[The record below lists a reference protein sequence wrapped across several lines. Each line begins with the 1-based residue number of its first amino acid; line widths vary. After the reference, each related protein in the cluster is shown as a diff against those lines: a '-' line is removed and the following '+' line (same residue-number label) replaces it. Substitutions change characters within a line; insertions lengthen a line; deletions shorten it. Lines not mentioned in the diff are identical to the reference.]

1 MPMPKNKLPAWM
13 TAPLRSRA
21 ALVLAVYLLA
31 WAAALVGAVVQLA
44 ADAGARRAGALEE
57 QHLALAEMQPVN
69 ACVEGNVLI
78 SENEDPQ
85 LLYTVPAGTQLKTLR
100 FAAGYDKAPYER
112 CLYYTTEE
120 NGAFSGSKRVWPK
133 ENADGSL
140 TFTLPRGV
148 RAIRLDP
155 GSRTD
160 LHVEVWDIVLNEQHG
175 ALTYFVPAADT
186 LVLLLIVPGLC
197 AATVQ
202 CGLEIA
208 GARRRKTHGSE
219 K

>member
-1 MPMPKNKLPAWM
+1 MPKNKLPAWL
-13 TAPLRSRA
+13 TAPLRSRM

-31 WAAALVGAVVQLA
+31 WAAALVCTVVQLT
-44 ADAGARRAGALEE
+44 ADTIAHSTGTLREQRLE
-57 QHLALAEMQPVN
+57 LAELQPVN
-69 ACVEGNVLI
+69 AYVEENVLV

-100 FAAGYDKAPYER
+100 FAAAYDKAPYER

-120 NGAFSGSKRVWPK
+120 NGAFSGSRRVWPV

-140 TFTLPRGV
+140 TFMLPRGV
-148 RAIRLDP
+148 RAVRLDP

-160 LHVEVWDIVLNEQHG
+160 LHVAVQEIVLNEERG
-175 ALTYFVPAADT
+175 ALTYFTPAADT

-197 AATVQ
+197 AAALQ
-202 CGLEIA
+202 CGLDAA
-208 GARRRKTHGSE
+208 GDRRKKMHGTE